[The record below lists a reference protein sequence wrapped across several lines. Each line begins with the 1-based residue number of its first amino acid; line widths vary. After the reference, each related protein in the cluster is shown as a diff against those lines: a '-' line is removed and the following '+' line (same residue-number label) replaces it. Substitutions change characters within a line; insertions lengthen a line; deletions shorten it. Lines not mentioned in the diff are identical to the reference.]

1 MNKLADDKWDWIIS
15 ANLTPLVKMLW
26 AMAPQMKKTGGR
38 SIVIVDSKDRVGG
51 AATAVGCTVSQ
62 HRLVHCKN

>member
-15 ANLTPLVKMLW
+15 TNLTPLVKMLRT
-26 AMAPQMKKTGGR
+26 MVPQMKKTGGR
-38 SIVIVDSKDRVGG
+38 SIVIVDCKDRVSG
-51 AATAVGCTVSQ
+51 AALAVGCTVSQ